1 MLILVC
7 AVAYVSLV
15 TRPAALTTAA
25 WWPNAGLALGL
36 GIRYRRRYAVP
47 LAAAVTVVT
56 VPVVVAAGRPFE
68 LALVLTVASG
78 IEMVL
83 GILLLRGRQDTSPQL
98 CSPTHLRKFLVVAAG
113 ISVLYALLAAGGASL
128 VGDRDG
134 AWDRL
139 LTSGPRHAA
148 GILLLT
154 PLFMAMS
161 RPRLRQRLSGSLVCV
176 GATFGVTVVVFWL
189 NSGLPL
195 AFLPF
200 LPLTW
205 AAMRLSTRTLILVML
220 GVALIASFG
229 SSHGSGPFSFDRLGA
244 PTGTTVLQIFEASM
258 VVVFLALSVV
268 VGSERETAAQLHDSD
283 ELFRKSFDSSVA
295 GKLMVRRTPS
305 EWVVERSNQ
314 AACELFPEIEVHKT
328 TLDQLLGDSA
338 TAEIAQDQQLHDA
351 GSARL
356 IVNSSDGRTLAVSLA
371 LITDRPDGSVY
382 IAHFHD
388 VTEAQ
393 RARRLDREE
402 LQRAADVQRA
412 LQPATSPTTPGWDYG
427 MASTPARQVGGDFY
441 DVRIHEPQ
449 VVISLGD
456 VMGKGTGAGM
466 LAAATRTALRSQD
479 PGAGPSAGVAA
490 AADLLDSDLDR
501 AGAFV
506 TLAHVHVDLNT
517 GDFRFVDAGHGLHFV
532 IRADS
537 GRVERITSQDM
548 PLGPGTQWNEGS
560 GRLEPGDAMLLVS
573 DGVLELWG
581 GSLEQLHTAIEQCCQ
596 QHGGDVQVGVEAL
609 CTKAWSSPDEDDAT
623 AVALRRHPREA
634 GGTYPESAV
643 SQPG

>member
-1 MLILVC
+1 MSLLILAS
-7 AVAYVSLV
+7 AVAYFSLV

-36 GIRYRRRYAVP
+36 GIRYRRRYVLL
-47 LAAAVTVVT
+47 LAAAVSTVT
-56 VPVVVAAGRPFE
+56 LPVIVAAGRPIE
-68 LALVLTVASG
+68 LAVALTIASG

-83 GILLLRGRQDTSPQL
+83 GTLLLRGRQDTVPRL
-98 CSPTHLRKFLVVAAG
+98 CSPVDLRRFLLVAAG
-113 ISVLYALLAAGGASL
+113 ISVLYALLAAGGSAL
-128 VGDRDG
+128 AGDHDG

-154 PLFMAMS
+154 PLFMVLA
-161 RPRLRQRLSGSLVCV
+161 RPRKSRQLLGSVLCV
-176 GATFGVTVVVFWL
+176 GATLGVTFSVFWL
-189 NSGLPL
+189 NDGLPL

-220 GVALIASFG
+220 SVALVASFG
-229 SSHGSGPFSFDRLGA
+229 SSHGAGPFSFGGLGA

-258 VVVFLALSVV
+258 VIVFLALSLVV
-268 VGSERETAAQLHDSD
+268 ESERETAAALHDSD

-295 GKLMVRRTPS
+295 GKLMVRRTPT
-305 EWVVERSNQ
+305 EWIVERSNQ
-314 AACELFPEIEVHKT
+314 AACELFPSIHNQET
-328 TLDQLLGDSA
+328 TLEELLGAAA
-338 TAEIAQDQQLHDA
+338 TSEIAEHQHRPGE
-351 GSARL
+351 GSARFM
-356 IVNSSDGRTLAVSLA
+356 VNSIDGRTFSVSIAAISELA
-371 LITDRPDGSVY
+371 DGTLYTV
-382 IAHFHD
+382 HFHD

-402 LQRAADVQRA
+402 LERAADVQRA

-427 MASTPARQVGGDFY
+427 MTSTPARQVGGDFY
-441 DVRIHEPQ
+441 DVRVHEPH

-479 PGAGPSAGVAA
+479 PGIGPSAGVAA
-490 AADLLDSDLDR
+490 AAELLDSDLDR

-506 TLAHVHVDLNT
+506 TLAHVHVDLRT
-517 GDFRFVDAGHGLHFV
+517 GEFRFVDAGHGLHFV
-532 IRADS
+532 VRAGS
-537 GRVERITSQDM
+537 GRVERVISEDM
-548 PLGPGTQWNEGS
+548 PLGPGTEWTEGS
-560 GRLEPGDAMLLVS
+560 GQLAPGDALLLVS

-581 GSLEQLHTAIEQCCQ
+581 GSLEQLQSAIEQCCQ
-596 QHGGDVQVGVEAL
+596 QHSGSVQLGVEAL

-623 AVALRRHPREA
+623 AVALRRH
-634 GGTYPESAV
+634 S
-643 SQPG
+643 